1 MPADKLVW
9 ILPADVAG
17 TRYGCATIGEV
28 RYPQSDRAAVSALHH
43 LCHAYPFRE
52 CQALGDTSFVNLN
65 STAGFTSRPGPSQF
79 HMMSSGAQTWRVSDG
94 SRQILTLQQPY
105 SKVALRAAI
114 AEGAGAA
121 IRVGAKTTGG

>member
-17 TRYGCATIGEV
+17 TRYGRATIGEV
-28 RYPQSDRAAVSALHH
+28 RYPQSDRAAVSALRH
-43 LCHAYPFRE
+43 LCHAYPLRE
-52 CQALGDTSFVNLN
+52 CQALCDTSFVNLN

-79 HMMSSGAQTWRVSDG
+79 YTVSSSAQTWRVSDG
-94 SRQILTLQQPY
+94 SRQVSTLQATIN
-105 SKVALRAAI
+105 KVALRAAI